1 MKYRAIYAALFL
13 IPSVVTAQE
22 EISVLSEVE
31 VTSNVEDSFTS
42 ETVQMGI
49 YRGTDPID
57 VPQATNVITRELLD
71 AQNTDTLYGALRNTA
86 GVVHSQ
92 LNGAT
97 YDNISIRGIEMENRQ
112 NFRLNGSLPIINL
125 VEMPIENKERVE
137 VLKGAS
143 AFYYGLVPPSGIV
156 NLVTKRAGPEE
167 TKSVTFQ
174 GNQHGGYSAHVDYG
188 NRFGAD
194 KQLGARVNLLAGEVD
209 VGIDNFEGERNLASV
224 ALDLKA
230 TDNLLFKLDV
240 EHYQKDVSE
249 PTAIALLPAVNGHIN
264 LPPIPDNDHNLG
276 SKWMTY
282 DAEATNV
289 LFRTDYIIN
298 DDWSVLFEAGHAET
312 ERDRHFSRFRNYN
325 EATGNGTLDVFYTR
339 GQVFENANYRAEIF
353 GRVPT
358 GSIVHELTL
367 GYTQNEETTDTTLLP
382 LTSFAQNYYNPVIL
396 PERNPAASTGSTE
409 VEEDDVGVYLMDRIL
424 LSERWQALVGVRYT
438 DYEATTDRTS
448 AAGVTTRST
457 YNTYETSPT
466 GSLLFKVLPNVTL
479 YTSYIEGLE
488 ESGIAPTG
496 SVNEGENLNP
506 AKSRQKEFGVKT
518 KIFQNTLIQL
528 AYFDV
533 ERASTFL
540 DANNVFT
547 LNGESQYK
555 GWELSAVGEI
565 NNSWAIAASALLMN
579 AEQRN
584 RENAATYGNVPENT
598 PEKTASLFAEYK
610 VPGIQG
616 LAVSGGLYYVGERAV
631 NNQNQAFIDD
641 YTIYSAGARY
651 TTLLGKERT
660 TFQLTVDNLTD
671 KDYWSTAGN
680 GYLGTGLPRMVKASM
695 RIDF

>member
-249 PTAIALLPAVNGHIN
+249 PTAIALLPAVNGRIN

-358 GSIVHELTL
+358 GPIVHELTL

-382 LTSFAQNYYNPVIL
+382 LTSFAQNYYNPVNL